1 MLQVYDL
8 HMQPLFMED
17 KGIVHQK
24 GLWHKVFT
32 GVLYYPE
39 ENKIYFQTVFPKEN
53 YAFDRPDYIDFGVGG
68 HVEGAESVVEA
79 GIRET
84 GEELG
89 LTVTPGQFSFLGIR
103 ICSCD
108 PSPSYKIREFQFFY
122 GIRIADRPEN
132 LHIGLTDREVKSI
145 VELDIDDFLRLLFQ
159 HTTEISAREIL
170 TDREGGRMS
179 VSRDIVVTPDRII
192 PDYFSD
198 KSVAEKILTLKAVME
213 TAGYH
218 ESSV

>member
-1 MLQVYDL
+1 MLLVYDSY
-8 HMQPLFMED
+8 MRPLFAEN

-53 YAFDRPDYIDFGVGG
+53 YTFERPDYIDFGVGG
-68 HVEGAESVVEA
+68 HVEEAESVVEA

-122 GIRIADRPEN
+122 GIRITDRPEN
-132 LHIGLTDREVKSI
+132 QHIGLTDREVKSI
-145 VELDIDDFLRLLFQ
+145 VELDIDDFLRLLFR
-159 HTTEISAREIL
+159 HTMKISAREFL
-170 TDREGGRMS
+170 TDRENGRIS

-198 KSVAEKILTLKAVME
+198 KSIAEKILTLKAVME
-213 TAGYH
+213 VAGF
-218 ESSV
+218 SGGSV